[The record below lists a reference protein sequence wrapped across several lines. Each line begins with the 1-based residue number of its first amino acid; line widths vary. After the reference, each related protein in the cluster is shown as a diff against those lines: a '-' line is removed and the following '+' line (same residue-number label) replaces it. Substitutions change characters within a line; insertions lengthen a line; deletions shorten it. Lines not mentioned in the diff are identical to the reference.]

1 MAPATIIGGLL
12 GLGVQLYCN
21 AVRKLPL
28 MRNPWEHVL
37 FIGAGAA
44 FGNWLVDFEERTAL
58 ELKGRK
64 GVRGKG
70 WGPWE
75 VTSCNPGGGVITA
88 LARGPIL

>member
-58 ELKGRK
+58 ELK
-64 GVRGKG
+64 
-70 WGPWE
+70 E
-75 VTSCNPGGGVITA
+75 V
-88 LARGPIL
+88 LAKREAAFNHSSAERDA